1 MPSSPLNSR
10 LFIVFGVLLF
20 AGCLSFLWLFFSLPN
35 TPSDTSSNTIPS
47 ATSDQ
52 DASIPLS
59 TTDEYPEDS
68 TATDTSSTTD
78 NADFGSC
85 DADAQTYCSG
95 FSTADWESYAEMYGY
110 TSASWKLGLVDCL
123 NANRDKTSSACDE
136 SLDRRQGLN
145 VDVNTAC
152 KTDRV
157 TYCPGVVPS
166 PGSEPQV
173 DCLMEHYDD
182 VSDECSSALDAHEA
196 AKPSSTR

>member
-1 MPSSPLNSR
+1 MPFSPLNSR
-10 LFIVFGVLLF
+10 LFIIFGVLLL
-20 AGCLSFLWLFFSLPN
+20 AGCLSFLWFFFSLPN
-35 TPSDTSSNTIPS
+35 TSPDTSSNTTPS

-52 DASIPLS
+52 DALTTPP

-68 TATDTSSTTD
+68 TVTDASSPTD

-95 FSTADWESYAEMYGY
+95 FSTGDWESYAEMYGY

-123 NANRDKTSSACDE
+123 NANRDNTSSACDE
-136 SLDRRQGLN
+136 SLDRRQELN

-152 KTDRV
+152 KTDRM
-157 TYCPGVVPS
+157 TYCSGVVPS

-182 VSDECSSALDAHEA
+182 VSAECSAALDAHEA
-196 AKPSSTR
+196 AKPSATR